1 MLRPSAARIVVSSLY
16 NALDGV
22 FHSIEGGPLLETI
35 QATLT
40 ETKDT

>member
-16 NALDGV
+16 NALDRV
-22 FHSIEGGPLLETI
+22 VHSIEGDPLLETV

-40 ETKDT
+40 ETMDT